1 MKLLLI
7 LVISYFSDCCSLKHE
22 LKPMTKADLE
32 SYGRTALDL
41 QTHNFIDL
49 TVKEVYD
56 GVLQNTAFNRH
67 GFALKLSPPQ
77 NVRLYS
83 TVDYVEQIINELRIL
98 FPDSEVEFRG
108 GSGINVYWQ

>member
-41 QTHNFIDL
+41 QTQNFIDL
-49 TVKEVYD
+49 SVNEVYD
-56 GVLQNTAFNRH
+56 GVLQSTAFKRH
-67 GFALKLSPPQ
+67 GFALKLNPPQ
-77 NVRLYS
+77 NVLLYS
-83 TVDYVEQIINELRIL
+83 TMDYIELIITKLKIL

-108 GSGINVYWQ
+108 GSGINVYWH